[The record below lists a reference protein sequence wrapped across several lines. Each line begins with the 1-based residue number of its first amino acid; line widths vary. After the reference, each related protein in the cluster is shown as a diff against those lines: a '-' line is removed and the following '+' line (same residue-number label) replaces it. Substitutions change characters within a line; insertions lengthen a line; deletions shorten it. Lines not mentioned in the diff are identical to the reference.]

1 LPVAIA
7 TWGFG
12 LGACQET
19 YRCLTAGES
28 AVDAVERG
36 IRVTEEDPEVASVG
50 YGGRPNSEG
59 VVELDAAIML
69 GPGRKYGA
77 VAGLRD
83 IGEAISVAR
92 LVMER
97 TPHNLLVGEGARRFA
112 IEQGFATRNLLTEER
127 RAEWQ
132 EWKKSGG
139 VIEPS
144 HDTVCVLTLDQ
155 SGTLCAG
162 TSTSGTKYK
171 LPGRVGD
178 SPLIGCGLYCDQ
190 EVGGA
195 AATGIGE
202 NIMRY
207 VMSFRIV
214 EEMRSGSSPQQA
226 CMSTMKW
233 MLLENPELPLQE
245 PYGVIALDAS
255 GNWGAAG
262 SRDGFAVVVN
272 GVTHDADFPSISY

>member
-1 LPVAIA
+1 MPVAIA
-7 TWGFG
+7 TWRFG

-19 YRCLTAGES
+19 FRCLSAGES
-28 AVDAVERG
+28 AIDAIERG

-50 YGGRPNSEG
+50 YGGRPNAEG
-59 VVELDAAIML
+59 IVELDAAIML
-69 GPGRKYGA
+69 GPGRKYGS

-97 TPHNLLVGEGARRFA
+97 TPHSLLVGEGARQFA
-112 IEQGFATRNLLTEER
+112 IEQGFAPRDLLTEER
-127 RAEWQ
+127 KAEWL

-139 VIEPS
+139 AIEPS
-144 HDTVCVLTLDQ
+144 HDTVCVLALDQ
-155 SGTLCAG
+155 SGSLCAG
-162 TSTSGTKYK
+162 TSTSGTRYK

-190 EVGGA
+190 EIGAA

-214 EEMRSGSSPQQA
+214 EDMRRGSSPQEA

-233 MLLENPELPLQE
+233 MLSENPELSSQK

-255 GNWGAAG
+255 GMWGAAG
-262 SRDGFAVVVN
+262 SREGFTAVVD
-272 GVTHDADFPSISY
+272 GVIHNADFPPVSY